1 MNRTNPALLALLAFL
16 VLPISARAQC
26 KDQLCASLQEILDSA
41 SIDFRGYNSQSLPLP
56 QVSTDSTKV
65 PCSTSTWA
73 NNVPMLVCYAQI
85 PLGNAT
91 NWYARVMD
99 NLKSLNPS
107 WQFAIKTP
115 GDNRYVDAGPPSCEP
130 TPTEGPYIGQ
140 CPLHVEVAK
149 QADNSAKVYL
159 VVNSLSSPYLLHHTM
174 LSPTPAKPVQSTPVG
189 VSSTGAGGCDDF
201 CLSLKR
207 AFEARTS
214 QFAGAPPAKLP
225 GAKDCLVKKLS
236 GDSGAKF
243 VCYWQEVSPSAA
255 EARFRDLVARLQILV
270 PSDWSSNQENE
281 PDEQTGAP
289 LTAWHAQA
297 PAAKNDVRVYLSGD
311 SVALHITA
319 SK

>member
-1 MNRTNPALLALLAFL
+1 MCRTIASLFALLTLL
-16 VLPISARAQC
+16 LPVSAQAQC
-26 KDQLCASLQEILDSA
+26 KDQLCASVQEILDSA
-41 SIDFRGYNSQSLPLP
+41 SIDFRGYISHSLPLP
-56 QVSTDSTKV
+56 QVSTESSKV

-91 NWYARVMD
+91 NWYTRVMD
-99 NLKSLNPS
+99 NLKSLSPS

-115 GDNRYVDAGPPSCEP
+115 GDNRYVDAGPANCEP

-140 CPLHVEVAK
+140 CPLHVEIAK

-174 LSPTPAKPVQSTPVG
+174 LSPTPAKPPQAAPVG
-189 VSSTGAGGCDDF
+189 VSNSGASGCDEF

-207 AFEARTS
+207 AFEARNA
-214 QFAGAPPAKLP
+214 QFAGTPPAKLP
-225 GAKDCLVKKLS
+225 GAKDCLVKKTA

-243 VCYWQEVSPSAA
+243 VCYWQEVSPAAA

-270 PSDWSSNQENE
+270 PSDWASTQGNE
-281 PDEQTGAP
+281 TDEQTGAP
-289 LTAWHAQA
+289 LTSWHTEA
-297 PAAKNDVRVYLSGD
+297 PGAKNDIRVYVSGD
-311 SVALHITA
+311 AVALHITA